1 MYIPDIIIAND
12 IATEREWVAEHLS
25 RLKAE
30 ESFYEFVKQGWEV
43 VEGKKRPYK
52 DNWHMKA
59 LCDHLQAIYQGEI
72 KCLLINMPPRCS
84 KSLVMCVFFPAW
96 VFLKAP
102 HTRIY
107 CSSHSSRLSKRD
119 SIRCRSLIASK
130 WYQDRWGDRYDINP
144 KIDNQEKFETN
155 FGGFRECTSI
165 KSGTTGNEGDILLL
179 DDPNNAKDAESDTK
193 RTSINEA
200 YASGWSN
207 RLTSYDT
214 GRSVVSQQRTHQLD
228 VSGYILEHDP
238 LFVHLMLPMEF
249 EAERKC
255 KTIPIGGKI
264 WEDPRTIPGELL
276 WPNHIGQEALRR
288 LKNGLAS
295 EYRIAGQ
302 LQQRPAPA
310 EGGLL
315 KKSWWKFWKHP
326 SAPKYTQ
333 VIQSWDTA
341 LNANELDAY
350 SACTT
355 WGLFNDENNIPNLI
369 LINMWRGRV
378 EYPDLRKLAKQFYKD
393 YRNGGSV
400 EIKPDGNHVPDIV
413 MVEEKASGFSLIQ
426 DFRRAGILA
435 TKFNPTPHG
444 DKIARVKL
452 SSFIIETGRVW
463 LPAKGPDYITLKDYA
478 NNFRELCS
486 VFPNSEAR
494 DVVDSMTQVLIR
506 LIYTGQLT
514 HAGDDHSKG
523 GSIKPK
529 NTGYPVEKG
538 TVVNMF

>member
-1 MYIPDIIIAND
+1 VYTPDIIIANY
-12 IATEREWVAEHLS
+12 EEWITEHLI
-25 RLKAE
+25 RLRAE
-30 ESFYEFVKQGWEV
+30 NSFYEFVKEAWEH
-43 VEGKKRPYK
+43 VEGKRRPYK

-59 LCDHLQAIYQGEI
+59 LCDHLQGVFEGNI

-107 CSSHSSRLSKRD
+107 CSSHSSKLSKRD
-119 SIRCRSLIASK
+119 SIRCRSLIASD
-130 WYQDRWGDRYDINP
+130 WYQTRWGNRFTINK

-179 DDPNNAKDAESDTK
+179 DDPNNAKDSESDTK
-193 RTSINEA
+193 RTSINDS
-200 YASGWSN
+200 YAAGWSN
-207 RLTSYDT
+207 RLTDYNT
-214 GRSVVSQQRTHQLD
+214 GRSVISQQRTHQMD
-228 VSGYILEHDP
+228 VSGYVLENDP
-238 LFVHLMLPMEF
+238 LFIHLMLPMEF

-255 KTIPIGGKI
+255 QTKWLNGKT
-264 WEDPRTIPGELL
+264 WEDPRKKSGELL
-276 WPNHIGQEALRR
+276 WPNHIGEEALKRV
-288 LKNGLAS
+288 KNGLGS

-302 LQQRPAPA
+302 LQQRPAPS

-315 KKSWWKFWKHP
+315 KKNWWSIWKHP
-326 SAPKYTQ
+326 SAPQYRQ

-378 EYPDLRKLAKQFYKD
+378 EYPELRKLAQLFYRD

-400 EIKPDGNHVPDIV
+400 EIKPDGAHVPNIV
-413 MVEEKASGFSLIQ
+413 LVEEKASGFSLIQ
-426 DFRRAGILA
+426 DFRRAGISA
-435 TKFNPTPHG
+435 MKFNPTPYG

-452 SSFIIETGRVW
+452 SSFIIESGRVW
-463 LPAKGPDYITLKDYA
+463 LPGKGPEYITLKDYA
-478 NNFRELCS
+478 HNFRELCS

-494 DVVDSMTQVLIR
+494 DVVDTMTQVLIR
-506 LIYTGQLT
+506 LINTGQLT
-514 HAGDDHSKG
+514 HPGDENLTG
-523 GSIKPK
+523 GSIIPK
-529 NTGYPVEKG
+529 GAGYPIEKG
-538 TVVNMF
+538 AVVNMF

>member
-1 MYIPDIIIAND
+1 VYIPEIIIANE
-12 IATEREWVAEHLS
+12 IATEREWITEYLS

-30 ESFYEFVKQGWEV
+30 ESFYEFVKQAWEY
-43 VEGKKRPYK
+43 VEGPKRPYS

-59 LCDHLQAIYQGEI
+59 LCDHLQAIYEGDL
-72 KCLLINMPPRCS
+72 KCLLINLPPRCS

-102 HTRIY
+102 HLRIY
-107 CSSHSSRLSKRD
+107 CSSHSRSLSLRD
-119 SIRCRSLIASK
+119 SIRCRALIGSD
-130 WYQDRWGDRYDINP
+130 WYQARWGDRFFIKKN
-144 KIDNQEKFETN
+144 IDSQIKFETN
-155 FGGFRECTSI
+155 AGGFRECTSV
-165 KSGTTGNEGDILLL
+165 KSKTTGNEGDILLL
-179 DDPNNAKDAESDTK
+179 DDPNNAIDAESDVK
-193 RTSINEA
+193 RNSINES
-200 YASGWSN
+200 YAAGWSN

-214 GRSVVSQQRTHQLD
+214 GRSVVAQQRTHQMD
-228 VSGYILEHDP
+228 VSGYILENDP

-255 KTIPIGGKI
+255 RTVTLSGKV
-264 WEDPRTIPGELL
+264 WEDPRNIPGELL
-276 WPNHIGQEALRR
+276 WPNRIGDSALKR
-288 LKNGLAS
+288 LKNGLGS

-310 EGGLL
+310 EGGLI
-315 KKSWWKFWKHP
+315 KKAWWKLWKHP

-333 VIQSWDTA
+333 IIQSWDTA

-355 WGLFNDENNIPNLI
+355 WGLFNDENGIPNLI

-378 EYPDLRKLAKQFYKD
+378 EYPELRKLAKLFYQD
-393 YRNGGSV
+393 YRNGGPV
-400 EIKPDGNHVPDIV
+400 EIKGNGDHVPDIV

-426 DFRRAGILA
+426 DFRRAGISA
-435 TKFNPTPHG
+435 MKFNPTPYG

-452 SSFIIETGRVW
+452 SSFVIETGRVW
-463 LPAKGPDYITLKDYA
+463 LPAKGPDFITLKDYA
-478 NNFRELCS
+478 HNFRELCS

-506 LIYTGQLT
+506 LIYSGQLR
-514 HAGDDHSKG
+514 GSEDDNSKT
-523 GSIKPK
+523 GSIIPK
-529 NTGYPVEKG
+529 NTGYPIERG
-538 TVVNMF
+538 AVVNMF